1 MTAQASLVE
10 EVVVVGEVAA
20 VAAVEHLKKAEAAQK
35 PPVMMIHIAQ
45 RSVIA
50 QQTIPITANAV

>member
-1 MTAQASLVE
+1 MEQAQR
-10 EVVVVGEVAA
+10 EVVVVAEVA
-20 VAAVEHLKKAEAAQK
+20 VAEAAAEAATNPKAAQ

-50 QQTIPITANAV
+50 QQTIPTTANAV